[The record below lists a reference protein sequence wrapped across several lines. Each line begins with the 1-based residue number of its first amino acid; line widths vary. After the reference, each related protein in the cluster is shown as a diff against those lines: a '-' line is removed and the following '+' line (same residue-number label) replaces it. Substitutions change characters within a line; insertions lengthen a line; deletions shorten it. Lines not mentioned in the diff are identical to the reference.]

1 MNAKNNEYHAPIVF
15 HPGETL
21 AEKLNELQM
30 GVKEFAVRTNKP
42 EKTIIA
48 ILKGKSSITP
58 EMAVKFENV
67 LKIPAHFW
75 LNLQRNY
82 DEFVARQKERE
93 SLKKSFEWVKKFPIA
108 EMIKKGW
115 ISPQKTVEEKTKAL
129 LAFFGMSSPEAWE
142 NYFLNQKLKIDF
154 RISLVHTKD
163 PYAISA
169 WLRKGELQA
178 EELPSNTYDEEKFEA
193 SLPKIKSIMA
203 RHPRDF
209 FQQLQ
214 SICLKAGVKVVV
226 TPCIKKAPVNGCTR
240 WLNDNP
246 LIQLSGRYKRND
258 IFWFTFFHE
267 AGHILLHGKKDIFLE
282 NIDYSDKDLSKEKE
296 ADNFAIKWTLSK
308 EEEEEIL
315 KRLETKNFRFI
326 EDDILD
332 FAKKFNTH
340 PAIIIG
346 RLQHRKKIP
355 HSIGKEF
362 FISVQ
367 FEETTTI

>member
-42 EKTIIA
+42 EKTIIT

-67 LKIPAHFW
+67 LNIPAHFW

-93 SLKKSFEWVKKFPIA
+93 SLKKSFEWVKKFPTA

-178 EELPSNTYDEEKFEA
+178 EELPSNTYDEEKFKA